1 MSSESDKNVNDLS
14 GAYALDAV
22 TAEERSAVEAH
33 LGESEE
39 MRNEVTGMIEAAS
52 LLGRAVEPVEPS
64 AELKTSI
71 MALVASTPQLPQLA
85 APVGTLQQPGNV
97 ITDSTA
103 AATGPVTN
111 RQAPLR
117 WLRQRAVVLTAAA
130 ASLALVVGGIAI
142 ANTFS
147 DDRAQIAQANE
158 LVAINAASDFAQAT
172 VEVAGGGS
180 AKLVWSVS
188 VGRSALI
195 ANDLS
200 FLPSEET
207 YQLWY
212 IDSAGARSA
221 GTFAASRTSTTWRV
235 LEGVFNE
242 GDTVGMTVE
251 PHGGSLQPTTDP
263 ILVVSNL

>member
-1 MSSESDKNVNDLS
+1 MSSESEKNVNDLS

-22 TAEERSAVEAH
+22 TAEERSTVEAH

-64 AELKTSI
+64 AELKMSI
-71 MALVASTPQLPQLA
+71 MALVASTPQLPQLV
-85 APVGTLQQPGNV
+85 APVRTLQESGSV
-97 ITDSTA
+97 MAEA
-103 AATGPVTN
+103 AATGAVTN
-111 RQAPLR
+111 RPAPLR
-117 WLRQRAVVLTAAA
+117 WLRQPVVMLTAAA

-158 LVAINAASDFAQAT
+158 LVAINAASDFDQDT

-200 FLPSEET
+200 ALPSEEI

-221 GTFAASRTSTTWRV
+221 GTFTVDGEKPTWRV
-235 LEGVFNE
+235 LDGTLAM
-242 GDTVGMTVE
+242 GDTVGVTVE
-251 PHGGSLQPTTDP
+251 PRGGSLQPTTDP
-263 ILVVSNL
+263 IIVVAIL